1 MKLRLPK
8 RRRYRIY
15 LYLLSILII
24 LVAIDLLLVRIGR
37 HITIAKDTTYIT
49 SPLKPDGTPDYFQ
62 AIDDQRA
69 AGVTPTNN
77 AAMILIP
84 LVYSGQLMD
93 EEKAEVFQKLHV
105 LPPENEATA
114 FVHYLGYLSR
124 KHGEPFARAHM
135 ARHTTYQPDDDE
147 RAGRR
152 HGSQAIFQ
160 ISKGGCSITPMPLAD
175 WKERASF
182 PIYTSLTFATA
193 TMNPTQSLGCK
204 SRISVP
210 FWN

>member
-147 RAGRR
+147 RAGDAMAPKRSSIFSR
-152 HGSQAIFQ
+152 VAALLLRCPWRIGKSVRPSLSIRPLRSQRQ
-160 ISKGGCSITPMPLAD
+160 
-175 WKERASF
+175 R
-182 PIYTSLTFATA
+182 
-193 TMNPTQSLGCK
+193 
-204 SRISVP
+204 
-210 FWN
+210 